1 MQKTKKLKEPFF
13 PMKHSIIQQ
22 QKGTFLAVICS
33 CVFSLLVMGEKHHFL
48 AWENPDNHRLS
59 RRDDR
64 EKVVYRFPLPLPDF
78 QVSELIPS
86 WNLQSVSDG
95 FLDVVIHASFLS
107 GKSRMFNM
115 GRWAKGGQSLDQM
128 GPRTSINDQKNDYGV
143 VYTDTLVFKQTPTDC
158 EVELRLYPGNEDKG
172 GTLDFFGVC
181 LSPPPALDE
190 LLRPSPIL
198 ETRLIDVPLLCQR
211 DYIGGGVWCSPTSVT
226 MIMHYWS
233 KKLARSD
240 LRYSVSETAN
250 LVYDPGWPG
259 TGNWAFNVAFAGGH
273 LNMRAHVNRLNAI
286 DELRALID
294 AGVPVAASVSY
305 DLLKGKS
312 VKGNNDGHLV
322 VVVGF
327 DQSGDP
333 MINDPAA
340 CPEVQRSY
348 PLEHFIKAWQ
358 SSRQT
363 VYIIYPS
370 KISLPGQLEIHWQ

>member
-1 MQKTKKLKEPFF
+1 
-13 PMKHSIIQQ
+13 
-22 QKGTFLAVICS
+22 
-33 CVFSLLVMGEKHHFL
+33 
-48 AWENPDNHRLS
+48 
-59 RRDDR
+59 
-64 EKVVYRFPLPLPDF
+64 
-78 QVSELIPS
+78 
-86 WNLQSVSDG
+86 
-95 FLDVVIHASFLS
+95 
-107 GKSRMFNM
+107 M
-115 GRWAKGGQSLDQM
+115 GRWADGRQSLDLA
-128 GPRTSINDQKNDYGV
+128 GLRTSMNDQKNDCGV
-143 VYTDTLVFKQTPTDC
+143 VYTDTLVFKKPPTDC
-158 EVELRLYPGNEDKG
+158 EVELSLYPGNDSKG

-181 LSPPPALDE
+181 LSPPPAFDK

-233 KKLARSD
+233 KKLARPD
-240 LRYSVSETAN
+240 LRYSVLETAN

-286 DELRALID
+286 DELRSLIG

-340 CPEVQRSY
+340 CPEVRRTY

-370 KISLPGQLEIHWQ
+370 KIGLPDKLEIHWQ

>member
-13 PMKHSIIQQ
+13 PMKHLIIQQ

-143 VYTDTLVFKQTPTDC
+143 VYTDTLVFK
-158 EVELRLYPGNEDKG
+158 
-172 GTLDFFGVC
+172 
-181 LSPPPALDE
+181 
-190 LLRPSPIL
+190 
-198 ETRLIDVPLLCQR
+198 
-211 DYIGGGVWCSPTSVT
+211 
-226 MIMHYWS
+226 
-233 KKLARSD
+233 
-240 LRYSVSETAN
+240 
-250 LVYDPGWPG
+250 
-259 TGNWAFNVAFAGGH
+259 
-273 LNMRAHVNRLNAI
+273 
-286 DELRALID
+286 
-294 AGVPVAASVSY
+294 
-305 DLLKGKS
+305 
-312 VKGNNDGHLV
+312 
-322 VVVGF
+322 
-327 DQSGDP
+327 
-333 MINDPAA
+333 
-340 CPEVQRSY
+340 
-348 PLEHFIKAWQ
+348 
-358 SSRQT
+358 
-363 VYIIYPS
+363 
-370 KISLPGQLEIHWQ
+370 

>member
-1 MQKTKKLKEPFF
+1 MKKFK
-13 PMKHSIIQQ
+13 IQQ
-22 QKGTFLAVICS
+22 QNHTLLIVLFS
-33 CVFSLLVMGEKHHFL
+33 CVFSLLVMGEKHRFL
-48 AWENPDNHRLS
+48 AWNTPDNHRLS
-59 RRDDR
+59 LPHDR

-86 WNLQSVSDG
+86 WNLQSIAEG
-95 FLDVVIHASFLS
+95 FLDINVHVSFASGES
-107 GKSRMFNM
+107 HIFNM
-115 GRWAKGGQSLDQM
+115 GRWADGRQSLDLA
-128 GPRTSINDQKNDYGV
+128 GLRTSMNDQKNDCGV
-143 VYTDTLVFKQTPTDC
+143 VYTDTLVFKKPPTDC
-158 EVELRLYPGNEDKG
+158 EVELSLYPGNDSKG

-181 LSPPPALDE
+181 LSPPPAFDK

-240 LRYSVSETAN
+240 LRYSVLETAN

-286 DELRALID
+286 DELRSLIG

-340 CPEVQRSY
+340 CPEVRRTY

-370 KISLPGQLEIHWQ
+370 KIGLPDKLEIHWQ